1 MRRGC
6 SAYLLRQPVEGHAV
20 ETQIYAMAPDGGI
33 EGAATTPT
41 LADPIAC
48 LCSVGELGSDGG
60 LHPAHNREP
69 QEGEAKASVFVARAR
84 VQRGTPLLP
93 MLRIQCLWHD

>member
-33 EGAATTPT
+33 EGAATTTT
-41 LADPIAC
+41 LTDPIAC
-48 LCSVGELGSDGG
+48 LGGMGKFGADGG

-69 QEGEAKASVFVARAR
+69 QEGEAETSGFVARAR
-84 VQRGTPLLP
+84 VQRGTLLLP
-93 MLRIQCLWHD
+93 LRRIQ